1 MAMTTVIVGKI
12 YNGETH
18 TWKDKDKNER
28 TMFRARINYRDRSNG
43 EWYFLDAICWKDFG
57 KEDGLVG
64 FLDRNFSA
72 DSENAP
78 SEKGG
83 QSIEAVGYF
92 RPVKKIKKQ
101 KVKKILR
108 TKAGSKE
115 VEFEVETEYDTFEFV
130 IDTADFVSGSDSGKP
145 SSRSSQEVDLEDE
158 LEDDDFVLEDVKD
171 DSDSDSDE
179 VPEENETEAER
190 KARIKKEKQAETRR
204 RNAAQKAKNAK
215 EEDDDDF
222 FEE

>member
-64 FLDRNFSA
+64 FLERNFSA

-83 QSIEAVGYF
+83 QAIEAVGYF

-101 KVKKILR
+101 KVKKVLR

-115 VEFEVETEYDTFEFV
+115 VEFDVETEYDTFEFV

-145 SSRSSQEVDLEDE
+145 SSKPSQEIDLEED
-158 LEDDDFVLEDVKD
+158 LEDDDFILEDPKEE
-171 DSDSDSDE
+171 SSDSDE
-179 VPEENETEAER
+179 VSEEDETEAER
-190 KARIKKEKQAETRR
+190 KAREKKEKQAETRR
-204 RNAAQKAKNAK
+204 RNAEKARKAK